1 LGNTVPVKG
10 VLVDFG
16 DTIAYIDLKK
26 YERYTKGLCS
36 ILRRHGYKGKLND
49 LTLLLNELYHR
60 SSQGEMKSF
69 REFWNSLLKDLK
81 LPNTPRMLSNL
92 GDYRKHNYT
101 GMFRLYEGVIPVL
114 SRLREK
120 YRLAL
125 VSNCAVGLS
134 DIIRELGIADFFE
147 SIVLS
152 YQIGVRKPDKRIY
165 LAALHSLK
173 LEPFECIFVADEISD
188 LEGAREIGLKTLLVR
203 QGQYTTHEAKNPDF
217 KPDLQ
222 CDSIASITKLL

>member
-1 LGNTVPVKG
+1 MPVKG
-10 VLVDFG
+10 IMVDFG
-16 DTIAYIDLKK
+16 DTIAYIDPRE
-26 YERYTKGLCS
+26 YEKYTKGLCS
-36 ILRRHGYKGKLND
+36 ILRRHGYKGKLDD
-49 LTLLLNELYHR
+49 LTLLLDELYHR
-60 SSQGEMKSF
+60 SSQGEIKSF
-69 REFWNSLLKDLK
+69 RKFWNSLLKDLK
-81 LPNTPRMLSNL
+81 LPKTPRLLSDL
-92 GDYRKHNYT
+92 EDYRKHNYT
-101 GMFRLYEGVIPVL
+101 SIFKLYEGVIPVL

-134 DIIRELGIADFFE
+134 DIIRELSIADFFE

-152 YQIGVRKPDKRIY
+152 YQIGVRKPGKRIY
-165 LAALHSLK
+165 LAALRGLK

-222 CDSIASITKLL
+222 CDYIANITKLL